1 MKVTMI
7 DPPMGWKFGFP
18 RTVPKRLETANMDE
32 LSTWLVEEGYPQE
45 VIEGHG
51 KYFYV
56 RFWEKE
62 VEKVCCEGG
71 PMTPGCFHDHCK
83 GPKFVDV
90 E

>member
-1 MKVTMI
+1 MKVTYI

-18 RTVPKRLETANMDE
+18 KILPKG
-32 LSTWLVEEGYPQE
+32 VEITNEWFVEQGYPQN
-45 VIEGHG
+45 VIDAHG
-51 KYFYV
+51 KYFCW
-56 RFWEKE
+56 RTWEQE